1 MIKFLLQV
9 TLLCLCITAGT
20 AQTITT
26 FATGMSYPFGQI
38 FNPTEDT
45 MYVTGQGSGNIY
57 RVVGGVVST
66 MTPISGCG
74 YAIVRNHANTTLYSG
89 GKYRMDKIDI
99 ATANKTTIVSSGFN
113 SPWGLAIDNTD
124 SFLYVADGRNNQI
137 KKINLSDNSVSVLVD
152 SLGTY
157 PLNMPYAL
165 ALNSAGTILYIANSA
180 ASNILAVTIPG
191 GVVNELVSSTTASI
205 FSAPTGLAFDATESY
220 LYASSYF
227 GDIFKI
233 SMSDHSVSYLVS
245 HTVTSTLGTCSNLT
259 MDSQG
264 NLYVSSLYTGTTFKI
279 TTTPTGVISQPQQLV
294 RTYSLEQNYPNPFNP
309 TTTIR
314 YNIPNVGTQLAVPVL
329 LKVYNILGEE
339 MATLVDEMQEPG
351 NKTVQFNAINLP
363 SGMYSYRMQAGNY
376 STVKKM
382 FLVK

>member
-1 MIKFLLQV
+1 MIKFLLHIA
-9 TLLCLCITAGT
+9 LLSLCIATAT

-26 FATGMSYPFGQI
+26 YATGLSYPFSQV
-38 FNPTEDT
+38 FNPTGDT
-45 MYVTGQGSGNIY
+45 MYATGQGSGYLY
-57 RVVGGVVST
+57 RIVGGVATSIGSVD
-66 MTPISGCG
+66 G
-74 YAIVRNHANTTLYSG
+74 YGIARNNANTYLYTG
-89 GKYRMDKIDI
+89 DRNTMDRISI
-99 ATANKTTIVSSGFN
+99 ATSAKTNIVPSGFDT
-113 SPWGLAIDNTD
+113 PWGVAIDHTD
-124 SFLYVADGRNNQI
+124 SYLYVADGRNNQI

-152 SLGTY
+152 SLGTF

-165 ALNSAGTILYIANSA
+165 ALNSAGTMLYVANAA

-191 GVVNELVSSTTASI
+191 GVVSELVSSSTASI
-205 FSAPTGLAFDATESY
+205 FGFPTGLAFDATESY
-220 LYASSYF
+220 LYAASYY

-233 SMSDHSVSYLVS
+233 SMSDHNVSYLVS
-245 HTVTSTLGTCSNLT
+245 HTVTTTLGTCSNLT

-264 NLYVSSLYTGTTFKI
+264 NLYVASTFSGTIFKI
-279 TTTPTGVISQPQQLV
+279 TTTPTGVMSQPQELA

-314 YNIPNVGTQLAVPVL
+314 YTIPNVGTQLAVPVL

-339 MATLVDEMQEPG
+339 VATLVDEIQEPG
-351 NKTVQFNAINLP
+351 NKTVQFNATNLP